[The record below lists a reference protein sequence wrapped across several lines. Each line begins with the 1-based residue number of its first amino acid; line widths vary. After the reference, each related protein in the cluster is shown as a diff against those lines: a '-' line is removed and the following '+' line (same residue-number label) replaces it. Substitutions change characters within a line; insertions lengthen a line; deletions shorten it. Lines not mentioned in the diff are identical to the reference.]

1 MAKRMILMLLAM
13 ALLVGGILGYK
24 FFGPHGIYMMNK
36 ARAAQKPPPAAV
48 STIEAREES
57 WQPTLHAVGSFAA
70 VQGVIVSAQLDGAV
84 TKVAFESGAAVKEGD
99 LLVQQDVS
107 AEEAQLASAEAGAVL
122 AQLSLDRARE
132 LRAQGTNAQA
142 DLDAA
147 TAACQ
152 QTQANVAAIKAAIDK
167 KTIRAPFDGRLGIR
181 QINLGQFLRSGTDIV
196 PLHSLDPIYIDFA
209 LPQQSAAQVA
219 AGQPVRVTVDAY
231 PGEVFA
237 GTVTALNPNVDD
249 ATRNFQL
256 QATLKNAGGKLRPGM
271 FGSVEVQLPVIE
283 KVITVPLSAIVYN
296 PYGDAVYIVEKQG
309 EDGPGLIVRQQF
321 VQTGATRGDQVA
333 IVKGVKLGDA
343 VVTAGQLKLRN
354 GASIII
360 NNTVT
365 PSDSA
370 SPRPDH
376 P

>member
-13 ALLVGGILGYK
+13 TLLVGGILGYK
-24 FFGPHGIYMMNK
+24 LFGRYMMNK
-36 ARAAQKPPPAAV
+36 SLAAQKAPPAVV

-70 VQGVIVSAQLDGAV
+70 VQGIIVSIQLDGAV
-84 TKVAFESGAAVKEGD
+84 TKVAFESGATVKEGD

-107 AEEAQLASAEAGAVL
+107 AEEAQLASAQAGAVL
-122 AQLSLDRARE
+122 AQLNLDRAKE

-147 TAACQ
+147 TAAFQ
-152 QTQANVAAIKAAIDK
+152 QTQANAAAIKAAIDK

-196 PLHSLDPIYIDFA
+196 PLQSLDPIYIDFA
-209 LPQQSAAQVA
+209 LPQQDAAQVA
-219 AGQPVRVTVDAY
+219 AGQTVRVTVDAY

-237 GTVTALNPNVDD
+237 GTVNALNPNVDD
-249 ATRNFQL
+249 ATRNFQI
-256 QATLKNAGGKLRPGM
+256 QATLKNTDGRLRPGM
-271 FGSVEVQLPVIE
+271 FGSVEAQLPATA
-283 KVITVPLSAIVYN
+283 KVITLPLSAIVYN
-296 PYGDAVYIVEKQG
+296 PYGNAVYVVEGQG
-309 EDGPGLIVRQQF
+309 KEGGDLVVRQQF
-321 VQTGATRGDQVA
+321 VQTGAARGDQVA
-333 IVKGVKLGDA
+333 VTKGVKPGDV

-354 GASIII
+354 GTSIVI
-360 NNTVT
+360 NNKVT

-370 SPRPDH
+370 APTPDH

>member
-1 MAKRMILMLLAM
+1 MVKRMILMLLAM

-24 FFGPHGIYMMNK
+24 LIGLYRKNK
-36 ARAAQKPPPAAV
+36 SLAAQKPPPAAV

-70 VQGVIVSAQLDGAV
+70 VQGIIVSAQLDGAV
-84 TKVAFESGAAVKEGD
+84 TKVAFESGATVKEGD

-122 AQLSLDRARE
+122 ARLSLDRARE

-147 TAACQ
+147 TAAFQ

-209 LPQQSAAQVA
+209 LPQQNAAQVA

-256 QATLKNAGGKLRPGM
+256 QATLKNAGSKLRPGM

-296 PYGDAVYIVEKQG
+296 PYGDAVYIVEKQR
-309 EDGPGLIVRQQF
+309 EDGQGLIVRQQF

-333 IVKGVKLGDA
+333 IVKGVKLGDV

>member
-13 ALLVGGILGYK
+13 TLLVGGILGFK
-24 FFGPHGIYMMNK
+24 LFGRYMMNK
-36 ARAAQKPPPAAV
+36 SLAAQKPPPAAV
-48 STIEAREES
+48 STLEAREES

-70 VQGVIVSAQLDGAV
+70 VQGIIVSAQLDGAV
-84 TKVAFESGAAVKEGD
+84 TKIAFESGATVKEGD

-122 AQLSLDRARE
+122 ARLSLDRARE

-152 QTQANVAAIKAAIDK
+152 QTQANVAEIKATIDK
-167 KTIRAPFDGRLGIR
+167 KTIRAPFAGRLGIR
-181 QINLGQFLRSGTDIV
+181 QINLGQFLRSGATIV
-196 PLHSLDPIYIDFA
+196 PLQALDPIYIDFA

-219 AGQPVRVTVDAY
+219 VGQPVHVTVDAY
-231 PGEVFA
+231 PGEVSE
-237 GTVTALNPNVDD
+237 GRVTALNPNVDD

-256 QATLKNAGGKLRPGM
+256 QATLKNADGRLLPGM

-283 KVITVPLSAIVYN
+283 KVVTVPLSAIVYN
-296 PYGDAVYIVEKQG
+296 PYGNAVYIVEKQG
-309 EDGPGLIVRQQF
+309 KDGQELIVRQQF

-333 IVKGVKLGDA
+333 VVKGVKPGDV

-354 GASIII
+354 GASIVI
-360 NNTVT
+360 NNAVAT
-365 PSDSA
+365 SDSA

>member
-13 ALLVGGILGYK
+13 VLLVGGILGYK
-24 FFGPHGIYMMNK
+24 LFGRYMMNK
-36 ARAAQKPPPAAV
+36 SLAAQKAPPAVV

-57 WQPTLHAVGSFAA
+57 WQPALHAVGSFAA
-70 VQGVIVSAQLDGAV
+70 VQGIIVSIQLDGAV
-84 TKVAFESGAAVKEGD
+84 TKVAFESGATVKEGD

-107 AEEAQLASAEAGAVL
+107 AEEAQLASAQAGAVL
-122 AQLSLDRARE
+122 AQLNLDRAKE
-132 LRAQGTNAQA
+132 LRTQGTNAQA
-142 DLDAA
+142 DLDTA
-147 TAACQ
+147 TATFQ
-152 QTQANVAAIKAAIDK
+152 QTQANVAALKAAIDK

-196 PLHSLDPIYIDFA
+196 PLQLLDPIYIDFA
-209 LPQQSAAQVA
+209 LPQQNAAQVA
-219 AGQPVRVTVDAY
+219 AGQTVRVTVDAY

-237 GTVTALNPNVDD
+237 GTVNALNPNVDG

-256 QATLKNAGGKLRPGM
+256 QATLTNAGGKLRPGM

-296 PYGDAVYIVEKQG
+296 PYGNAVYVVENHG
-309 EDGPGLIVRQQF
+309 EDGNGLIVRQQF
-321 VQTGATRGDQVA
+321 VQSGANRGDQVA
-333 IVKGVKLGDA
+333 IIKGVKSGDT
-343 VVTAGQLKLRN
+343 VVTSGQLKLRN
-354 GASIII
+354 GASIVI

-365 PSDSA
+365 PGNSSA
-370 SPRPDH
+370 PKPDH